1 MSIMFILNWV
11 VKKMIL
17 KTLNQLLTKHI
28 IFIIL
33 LITMEKWIILNLK
46 IMKTKKKNFINMR
59 LLWEYEPQ
67 NFDVEK
73 NCGIIVQRVIE
84 RGLKKDFVAIENQYG
99 RNKRRGVSTSC
110 WRN

>member
-1 MSIMFILNWV
+1 
-11 VKKMIL
+11 
-17 KTLNQLLTKHI
+17 
-28 IFIIL
+28 
-33 LITMEKWIILNLK
+33 
-46 IMKTKKKNFINMR
+46 MKPKKKNFINMR

-99 RNKRRGVSTSC
+99 RNKIRQIIKNKIKYLNDKDMNFASVYYNVKKEDMMCYKNKRKKESMLGIKIK
-110 WRN
+110 REFQG